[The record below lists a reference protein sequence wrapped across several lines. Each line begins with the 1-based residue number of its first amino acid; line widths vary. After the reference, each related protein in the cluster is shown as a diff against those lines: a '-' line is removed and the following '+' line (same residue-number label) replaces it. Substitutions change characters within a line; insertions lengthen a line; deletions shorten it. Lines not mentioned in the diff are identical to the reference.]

1 LNHLLFHKSLIDEE
15 NDMSRINEYMQMAKQ
30 AQEGMAAQIE
40 NVFDRSVMLTFE
52 LVLQQDMDP
61 WNIDLVKFSTMYLKN
76 AKDKKVDLL
85 TAGRIIYMAWKV
97 LRLQSDHLVIDMEKD
112 QYQDQQVDMPFGW
125 DDLPLGGYMNA
136 DDGYSYANLVVSL
149 PQAPIEPP
157 MRREGTRK
165 VSLIELLGA
174 FDAARHEAEE
184 YQLQEQRRVEERT
197 RLQEFARKAM
207 KGTAHEDH
215 LEKDINEVWK
225 SISNNKKKQFRICE
239 LYSSENQDDRI
250 KTFLS
255 VLFLAYNNKIR
266 LYQKQ
271 FPFGEIY
278 IKNLGYT

>member
-1 LNHLLFHKSLIDEE
+1 
-15 NDMSRINEYMQMAKQ
+15 MSRINDYMDMAKQ

-40 NVFDRSVMLTFE
+40 NVFDRSVMLAFE
-52 LVLQQDMDP
+52 LVLQQEMDP
-61 WNIDLVKFSTMYLKN
+61 WNIDLVNFSTMYLKN
-76 AKDKKVDLL
+76 ARDKKVDLL

-112 QYQDQQVDMPFGW
+112 QYQDNDVEMPFGW

-157 MRREGTRK
+157 VRRDGTRK

-174 FDAARHEAEE
+174 FDAARHEAED
-184 YQLQEQRRVEERT
+184 YQLREQRRIEERA
-197 RLQEFARKAM
+197 RLQDFARKAM

-215 LEKDINEVWK
+215 LEEDISAVWDSIKK
-225 SISNNKKKQFRICE
+225 SRKKQFRMKE
-239 LYSSENQDDRI
+239 LYRSDNQDERI

-266 LYQKQ
+266 LCQKQ
-271 FPFGEIY
+271 FPFPR
-278 IKNLGYT
+278 LLF

>member
-1 LNHLLFHKSLIDEE
+1 
-15 NDMSRINEYMQMAKQ
+15 MSRINEYMQLAEQ
-30 AQEGMAAQIE
+30 AQEGMASQIE
-40 NVFDRSVMLTFE
+40 NIFDRSIMLAFE
-52 LVLQQDMDP
+52 LVVQQDMDP

-76 AKDKKVDLL
+76 AKDQRVDLL

-97 LRLQSDHLVIDMEKD
+97 LRLQSDHLVIDMETD
-112 QYQDQQVDMPFGW
+112 REEPQVEMPFGW
-125 DDLPLGGYMNA
+125 DDLPLESYMHA

-149 PQAPIEPP
+149 PKPPIEPP
-157 MRREGTRK
+157 VRREGTRK

-184 YQLQEQRRVEERT
+184 YQLQEQRRIEERQ
-197 RLQEFARKAM
+197 RLQDYARKAM

-215 LEKDINEVWK
+215 LEEDIVVVWNRIK
-225 SISNNKKKQFRICE
+225 QNKRKQFRIKD
-239 LYSSENQDDRI
+239 LYKTEDQDDQI

-255 VLFLAYNNKIR
+255 VLFLAYDNKIR

-278 IKNLGYT
+278 IKNLGNT